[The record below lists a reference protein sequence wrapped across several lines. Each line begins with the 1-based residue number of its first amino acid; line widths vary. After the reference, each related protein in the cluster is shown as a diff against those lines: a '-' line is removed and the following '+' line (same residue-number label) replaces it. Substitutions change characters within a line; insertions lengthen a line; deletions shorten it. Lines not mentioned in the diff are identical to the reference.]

1 MTTENFLPLSGTA
14 TYVWLIPALPFLAFL
29 IVSFITRCWGK
40 VSATVSIA
48 GLLASLGVALG
59 IFGERLANP
68 QAPPMQDAIPWI
80 TFNSNMPLGQ
90 IELGLLVDNL
100 SSFMLVMV
108 CFVGLCIQIYSYA
121 YMSAELPHFPTQ
133 GSASM
138 SRFFGWLSL
147 FMFSMLGLALA
158 NNLLR
163 TYIFR
168 ELVGLCSYL
177 LIGFWYFKTSAAH
190 ASKKAFIVTRFG
202 DLGLLMGILL
212 LGVTLQHFD
221 FISLSSTLSAGIPKD
236 VDVAVLTMAGILIFC
251 GAVGKSAQFP
261 LHIWL
266 PDAMEGPTPVSAL
279 IHAATMVAA
288 GIYLVARIFPVFHPA
303 GVPTSAALVVAFI
316 GGITALLAA
325 TIAVVQNDIKKV
337 LAYSTISQLG
347 FMMTALGVG
356 AYTAGTFHL
365 FTHAF
370 FKALLFLGS
379 GAVIVACHSNDMW
392 RMGGLRKALP
402 YTWFAFLMGCLALAG
417 IPPFSGFWSKDEI
430 LSSLSQQSG
439 TPWGMCLYIMLSLA
453 TFLTAFYVTRLYFIT
468 FEGKFRG
475 ANEAP
480 ADLQGPV
487 PSPDLPAPAVTSLA
501 LDFQP
506 QWTEEK
512 AWQEQQ
518 SRQAAKQE
526 LLPPAC
532 LGAHMEHEAHDVQP
546 HEVSPLMW
554 GPLLVLS
561 LFAIGL
567 GFVGMPEQISGL
579 PNFFASHIHPTTPVH
594 EHEFNLTPMIVS
606 VVISLLGIIVAYA
619 MYHSDASAGERKL
632 RSLLGK
638 VGTAM
643 QQKWYMDHLWAFL
656 LSNTVYLCARIAESI
671 DNRIFDGF
679 VNRLARFADYIGE
692 KLREEH
698 TGYVQNYLFIIIISI
713 LVLVFAIGYIEPHFA
728 TSPKYWAE
736 HLWPR

>member
-1 MTTENFLPLSGTA
+1 MTTESYLPLSGIA
-14 TYVWLIPALPFLAFL
+14 CYVWAVPLLPFLAFL
-29 IVSFITRCWGK
+29 IISFITRSWGK
-40 VSATVSIA
+40 LSACTAIA
-48 GLLASLGVALG
+48 GLTGSLAVALG
-59 IFGERLANP
+59 VLIQRLSAP
-68 QAPPMQDAIPWI
+68 QAPPMQAGFPWI
-80 TFNSNMPLGQ
+80 SLLPESPLGT

-100 SSFMLVMV
+100 SAFMLVMV
-108 CFVGLCIQIYSYA
+108 CFIGLCIQVYSVA
-121 YMSAELPHFPTQ
+121 YMSAEIPHFPTQ

-147 FMFSMLGLALA
+147 FMFSMLGLVLA
-158 NNLLR
+158 NNLLQ
-163 TYIFR
+163 TYIFW

-212 LGVTLQHFD
+212 LGVNLKHFD
-221 FISLSSTLSAGIPKD
+221 FVSINSTLSTNAAHIST
-236 VDVAVLTMAGILIFC
+236 ALLTLAGILIFC

-303 GVPTSAALVVAFI
+303 GIPTSAAMAVAFI
-316 GGITALLAA
+316 GAITAFMAA

-402 YTWFAFLMGCLALAG
+402 CTWFAFLMGCLALAG
-417 IPPFSGFWSKDEI
+417 IPPFAGFWSKDEI
-430 LSSLSQQSG
+430 LTSLSQIND
-439 TPWGMCLYIMLSLA
+439 TPAGMTLYVLLSLA

-468 FEGKFRG
+468 FEGRFRG
-475 ANEAP
+475 AEAP

-487 PSPDLPAPAVTSLA
+487 PSPDLSSPAVTSLT
-501 LDFQP
+501 LGFRP

-512 AWQEQQ
+512 ALQENTAR
-518 SRQAAKQE
+518 RQARQR

-532 LGAHMEHEAHDVQP
+532 LGCHMEHAAHAVKP

-554 GPLLVLS
+554 LPLLILS
-561 LFAIGL
+561 FFAVCL
-567 GFVGMPEQISGL
+567 GFIGIPEGISGTPGFYEAHIYPCTPVQHHDFSWAPMVFSVAISL
-579 PNFFASHIHPTTPVH
+579 MGIFASW
-594 EHEFNLTPMIVS
+594 
-606 VVISLLGIIVAYA
+606 LLYGRNAQ
-619 MYHSDASAGERKL
+619 SGERRL
-632 RSLLGK
+632 RTALGK
-638 VGTAM
+638 LAVFL
-643 QQKWYMDHLWAFL
+643 QQKWYMDHLWAKL
-656 LSNTVYLCARIAESI
+656 LSGTMYIGACIAEFC
-671 DNRIFDGF
+671 DNRICDGI
-679 VNRLARFADYIGE
+679 VSGIACCTARLGE
-692 KLREEH
+692 ILRREH
-698 TGYVQNYLFIIIISI
+698 SGYVQNYLFIIIVA
-713 LVLVFAIGYIEPHFA
+713 LVVLAIAIGYIEPSFA
-728 TSPKYWAE
+728 TSPSYWSKLLQP
-736 HLWPR
+736 H